1 MRREWLEKDYYQV
14 LGVDRGASPKEIS
27 AAYRRLAKQ
36 HHPDNNPGDA
46 AAEARFKDI
55 SEANAVLSDPEQRK
69 QYDEARELLSHGT
82 FVGGP
87 GGGAQYVRI
96 DDLGDLADIFGGG
109 LFGGLG
115 DLFGTGAERPRGGA
129 RGGARGAGRRGPR
142 RGGDIE
148 AEVSLSFHEA
158 VQGTTRA
165 LQVEGPE
172 GRRQVTVKIP
182 AGVNDG
188 SRIRL
193 RGQGQPG
200 AQGGPAG
207 DLYVRL
213 HAGSHPVFSRSGRD
227 LKVQVPLAFTEAALG
242 ADIAVPTLDGKVTL
256 RVPPGTSSGRTFRV
270 KGKGVA
276 AAEGT
281 GDLLVTVE
289 VTVPKHLS
297 DEARAL
303 LEQLRSEE
311 AGHNPR
317 SHLGV

>member
-1 MRREWLEKDYYQV
+1 MRRDWLEKDYYQV
-14 LGVDRGASPKEIS
+14 LGVDRGASPKEIT

-36 HHPDNNPGDA
+36 HHPDNNPGDP

-55 SEANAVLSDPEQRK
+55 SEANGVLSDPEQRR
-69 QYDEARELLSHGT
+69 QYDEAREMFSRGT

-96 DDLGDLADIFGGG
+96 DDLGDLADLFGGG

-115 DLFGTGAERPRGGA
+115 DLFGAGGEPA
-129 RGGARGAGRRGPR
+129 PGRGARRGPR

-148 AEVSLSFHEA
+148 TEMSLSFHES
-158 VQGTTRA
+158 VQGTTRT
-165 LQVEGPE
+165 LTVQGPE
-172 GRRQVTVKIP
+172 GRRRVAVKIP
-182 AGVNDG
+182 AGVDDG

-200 AQGGPAG
+200 NRGGPAG
-207 DLYVRL
+207 DLYVRI
-213 HAGSHPVFSRSGRD
+213 HAAAHPVFGRSGRD

-256 RVPPGTSSGRTFRV
+256 RVPPGTATGRTFRV

-276 AAEGT
+276 AADGA

-289 VTVPKHLS
+289 VTVPDHLS
-297 DEARAL
+297 DEARSL
-303 LEQLRSEE
+303 LEELRRLE

-317 SHLGV
+317 AHLGV

>member
-1 MRREWLEKDYYQV
+1 VRREWLEKDYYQV
-14 LGVDRGASPKEIS
+14 LGVDRGASAKVIT

-55 SEANAVLSDPEQRK
+55 SEANTVLSDPEQRK
-69 QYDEARELLSHGT
+69 QYDEARELLSQGT

-96 DDLGDLADIFGGG
+96 DDLGNLADLFGGG

-115 DLFGTGAERPRGGA
+115 DLFGGGEGARAGTRGGG
-129 RGGARGAGRRGPR
+129 RSAGRRGPR
-142 RGGDIE
+142 RGGDVE
-148 AEVSLSFHEA
+148 TEVSLSFHEA
-158 VQGTTRA
+158 VQGTTRTLA
-165 LQVEGPE
+165 VEGPE
-172 GRRQVTVKIP
+172 GRRQVLVKIP
-182 AGVNDG
+182 AGVSDG

-200 AQGGPAG
+200 SQGGPSG
-207 DLYVRL
+207 DLYVRI
-213 HAGSHPVFSRSGRD
+213 HAAAHPLFERSGRN

-289 VTVPKHLS
+289 VTVPAHLS

-303 LEQLRSEE
+303 LEQLRREE
-311 AGHNPR
+311 AGQNPR
-317 SHLGV
+317 AHLGV